1 MQFVKKIPAILVLI
15 DNYASFREQYL
26 NIADSFTDL
35 ISFGKT
41 FGIYFVLT
49 GSTRNSIYY
58 KVTDHIATN
67 ITFKM
72 NDPSSYM
79 DILSKRSQIIPE
91 DIRGR
96 GITLINGEVIEFQ
109 TAIANGKGNEAQRL
123 IDIKIS
129 IW

>member
-1 MQFVKKIPAILVLI
+1 M
-15 DNYASFREQYL
+15 
-26 NIADSFTDL
+26 
-35 ISFGKT
+35 
-41 FGIYFVLT
+41 
-49 GSTRNSIYY
+49 
-58 KVTDHIATN
+58 TDHIATN

-72 NDPSSYM
+72 NDSSSYM

-109 TAIANGKGNEAQRL
+109 TAIANDKGNEAQRL
-123 IDIKIS
+123 VDIKIS